1 MKQPL
6 NTNTNAQNLP
16 VPYVEKQVVKKY
28 FTAWLILFLAPI
40 VLTIL
45 AGINNLGLRLLL
57 GNNEAIV
64 ALNNDVENIA
74 MFLSIIS
81 SIAGHI
87 VIIVGK
93 SKFHNEKLI
102 NIVFWIDIITLFF
115 TVFTIITTT
124 VLLIVGFFKF
134 GDAFPELIDESI
146 RTFVDF
152 LHNFS

>member
-1 MKQPL
+1 MMQYS
-6 NTNTNAQNLP
+6 NANIQNPP

-40 VLTIL
+40 VLTVL

-57 GNNEAIV
+57 GNNEAIIDV
-64 ALNNDVENIA
+64 NNAVENIA
-74 MFLSIIS
+74 VFLSIVS

-93 SKFHNEKLI
+93 SKFRNEKSI
-102 NIVFWIDIITLFF
+102 NIAFWIDIITLFL
-115 TVFTIITTT
+115 TVFTIITII
-124 VLLIVGFFKF
+124 VLLIIGITMLA
-134 GDAFPELIDESI
+134 DTLPELINESI
-146 RTFVDF
+146 QTFSDF

>member
-1 MKQPL
+1 MTQYSNI
-6 NTNTNAQNLP
+6 NTQSST
-16 VPYVEKQVVKKY
+16 VSCIEKQVVKKY

-40 VLTIL
+40 ASTVL

-64 ALNNDVENIA
+64 ALINDVENIA
-74 MFLSIIS
+74 VFLSIVS

-93 SKFHNEKLI
+93 IKFHNEKSI
-102 NIVFWIDIITLFF
+102 NIAFWIDITTLILA
-115 TVFTIITTT
+115 VFAIITTT

-134 GDAFPELIDESI
+134 GDAFPELINESI
-146 RTFVDF
+146 QTFSDF